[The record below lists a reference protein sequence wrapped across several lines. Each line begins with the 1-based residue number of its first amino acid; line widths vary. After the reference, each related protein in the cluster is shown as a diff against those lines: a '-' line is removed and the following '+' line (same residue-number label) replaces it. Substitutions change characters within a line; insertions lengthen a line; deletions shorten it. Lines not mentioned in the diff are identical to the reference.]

1 MKVISTGNSKTLD
14 ELGLHN
20 LGNVYWN
27 ATTPHL
33 YEEVVHRHEGYVAH
47 HGALVVRTGQ
57 HTGRSPNDKF
67 IVRDWI
73 SGDKVWWGEVNKSFD
88 ADRFNTLFHRLQAY
102 VQGKDLFIQDCHAG
116 ADLKFRVPIRVITE
130 DAWQS
135 VFARNMF
142 RQIHDPGERKAHHPE
157 FTIMA
162 FPKFRA
168 YPEFDGTRSESFII
182 LSFERKLV
190 LIGGTAYAG
199 EIKKSVFTILNYLLP
214 EHGVMPMHCSAN
226 IGKGGDTALFF
237 GLSGTG
243 KTTLSADP
251 ERLLIGDDEHGWS
264 DTGVFNFEG
273 GCYAKVIRLSA
284 QNEPDI
290 YAATRRFGTIL
301 ENVGFD
307 IDTRHVDLDDGSLTE
322 NTRAA
327 YPLSHIANAVP
338 SGLGDHPKTIIML
351 TCDAFG
357 VLPPVAKLTPDQASY
372 QFISGYT
379 ARVAGTEMGL
389 GNEPKAVF
397 STCFGAPFMALP
409 PAVYSKL
416 LREKIAKHKVS
427 CWLINTGWI
436 GGGHGAGKRISL
448 PHTRAIVHAV
458 VSGELDKAPMTTDPI
473 FGLAVPKSCPNVPAE
488 ILNPRQTWSD
498 KEAYDN
504 QAKALAKM
512 FHDNFAKFTNGVPEE
527 IKAAG
532 PTYKG

>member
-67 IVRDWI
+67 IVRDSI
-73 SGDKVWWGEVNKSFD
+73 SADKVWWGEVNKDFS
-88 ADRFNTLFHRLQAY
+88 AERFHNLFHRLQAY
-102 VQGKDLFIQDCHAG
+102 FQGKDIFVQDCHAG

-142 RQIHDPGERKAHHPE
+142 RQIHDPGEREQHIPE
-157 FTIMA
+157 FTILA
-162 FPKFRA
+162 VPRFRA
-168 YPEFDGTRSESFII
+168 MPDFDGTRSESFII
-182 LSFERKLV
+182 ISFERKLV

-214 EHGVMPMHCSAN
+214 QHGVMPMHCSAN
-226 IGKGGDTALFF
+226 IGKAGDTALFF

-273 GCYAKVIRLSA
+273 GCYAKVIRLSP

-290 YAATRRFGTIL
+290 FGATRTFGTIL

-307 IDTRHVDLDDGSLTE
+307 IDTRRVDLDDNSLTE

-327 YPLSHIANAVP
+327 YPLSHIANSVP
-338 SGLGDHPKTIIML
+338 EGVGNHPKTIVML

-357 VLPPVAKLTPDQASY
+357 VLPPIAKLTPEQASY

-409 PAVYSKL
+409 PSVYSSL

-427 CWLINTGWI
+427 CWLLNTGWS
-436 GGGHGAGKRISL
+436 GGPHGVGKRISL
-448 PHTRAIVHAV
+448 PHTRAIIHAV
-458 VSGELDKAPMTTDPI
+458 LSGDLAKAPMQTDPI
-473 FGLAVPKSCPNVPAE
+473 FGLQVPQACPNVPTE
-488 ILNPRQTWSD
+488 ILNPRNTWKD
-498 KEAYDN
+498 KDAFDK
-504 QAKALAKM
+504 QARALAVM
-512 FHDNFAKFTNGVPEE
+512 FHDNFKKFTDGVPED
-527 IKAAG
+527 IRAAG